1 MKDILIH
8 TGTWCFLYIMLCF
21 RNINVQRKIY
31 SEFLFL
37 ILFISFIISYFQ
49 LPILIETILIT
60 ITFTIVFF
68 FEQQKQNP
76 IQLLE
81 FSSKILF
88 LCSLKYSVQG
98 LYFFTH
104 NLSINESILASIVQ
118 ILFSLILQSDH
129 DDSSKEITIHCIFNI
144 IISGT
149 SFILIASQVET
160 KTVFY
165 FLVSI
170 VICVIVCIISFLFF
184 QNQKQE
190 SILKQMKEQEEILKL
205 AHNQYEFTLA
215 QTENISQQK
224 HDFIHD
230 LSMIHSMLE
239 HNQIADALQYI
250 SSVTDKIEI
259 NTTSNYSTNIYMN
272 ALLQHK
278 VKKYPDIQF
287 NISMHVQK
295 NTSKEFIDFCL
306 LLSHFID
313 NAVETIHEN
322 SLRKYMEIKCTQQEN
337 KLFLEITTQKSSKKP
352 DLTYIHSMNDLINK
366 HHGTI
371 QEYVDDQYH
380 IQLFINI

>member
-60 ITFTIVFF
+60 ITFSIAFF

-144 IISGT
+144 
-149 SFILIASQVET
+149 
-160 KTVFY
+160 
-165 FLVSI
+165 
-170 VICVIVCIISFLFF
+170 
-184 QNQKQE
+184 
-190 SILKQMKEQEEILKL
+190 M
-205 AHNQYEFTLA
+205 
-215 QTENISQQK
+215 
-224 HDFIHD
+224 
-230 LSMIHSMLE
+230 
-239 HNQIADALQYI
+239 
-250 SSVTDKIEI
+250 SSV
-259 NTTSNYSTNIYMN
+259 
-272 ALLQHK
+272 
-278 VKKYPDIQF
+278 
-287 NISMHVQK
+287 
-295 NTSKEFIDFCL
+295 
-306 LLSHFID
+306 
-313 NAVETIHEN
+313 EN
-322 SLRKYMEIKCTQQEN
+322 STLRSYHSIKN
-337 KLFLEITTQKSSKKP
+337 R
-352 DLTYIHSMNDLINK
+352 
-366 HHGTI
+366 
-371 QEYVDDQYH
+371 
-380 IQLFINI
+380 

>member
-1 MKDILIH
+1 MKDILIQI
-8 TGTWCFLYIMLCF
+8 GTWCFLYIMLCF
-21 RNINVQRKIY
+21 RNINVQRKIH
-31 SEFLFL
+31 SGFLFL
-37 ILFISFIISYFQ
+37 ILFASFIISYFQ

-60 ITFTIVFF
+60 ITFSVVFYLG
-68 FEQQKQNP
+68 QQKQNP

-88 LCSLKYSVQG
+88 LCSLKYSVHG
-98 LYFFTH
+98 LNFFTH
-104 NLSINESILASIVQ
+104 NLSINESILASIAQ

-129 DDSSKEITIHCIFNI
+129 DDSSKEIAIHCIFNI
-144 IISGT
+144 IIAGT

-160 KTVFY
+160 ITVFY

-170 VICVIVCIISFLFF
+170 VICVIICIISYLFF

-190 SILKQMKEQEEILKL
+190 NILKQMKEQEEILKL
-205 AHNQYEFTLA
+205 AHHQYEFTLA

-239 HNQIADALQYI
+239 HDQITDALQYV
-250 SSVTDKIEI
+250 SSLTDKIEV
-259 NTTSNYSTNIYMN
+259 NTIPNYSTNIYMN
-272 ALLQHK
+272 ALLQYK
-278 VKKYPDIQF
+278 VKKYYDIQF

-322 SLRKYMEIKCTQQEN
+322 SLRKHMEIKCTQQEN
-337 KLFLEITTQKSSKKP
+337 KLFLEITTQKFSKKP
-352 DLTYIHSMNDLINK
+352 NHTYINSMNEIINK
-366 HHGTI
+366 YHGTL

>member
-1 MKDILIH
+1 MKDILIQ

-21 RNINVQRKIY
+21 RNINGQRKIH
-31 SEFLFL
+31 SGFLFL
-37 ILFISFIISYFQ
+37 ILFASFIISYFQ

-60 ITFTIVFF
+60 ITFSVVFYLG
-68 FEQQKQNP
+68 QQKQNP

-88 LCSLKYSVQG
+88 LCSLKYSVHG
-98 LYFFTH
+98 LNYFTH
-104 NLSINESILASIVQ
+104 DLSINESILAPIVQ

-129 DDSSKEITIHCIFNI
+129 DDSSKEIAIHCIFNMI
-144 IISGT
+144 IAGT

-160 KTVFY
+160 MTVFY

-170 VICVIVCIISFLFF
+170 VICVIVCIISYLFF
-184 QNQKQE
+184 QNQKQD
-190 SILKQMKEQEEILKL
+190 IIIKQMKEQEEILKL

-250 SSVTDKIEI
+250 SSLTDKIEV
-259 NTTSNYSTNIYMN
+259 NTIPNYSTNIYMN
-272 ALLQHK
+272 ALLQYK
-278 VKKYPDIQF
+278 VKKYYDIQF
-287 NISMHVQK
+287 DISMHVQK

-313 NAVETIHEN
+313 NAVENIYEN
-322 SLRKYMEIKCTQQEN
+322 SLRKYIEIKCSQQEN
-337 KLFLEITTQKSSKKP
+337 KLFLEITIQKSSKKQ
-352 DLTYIHSMNDLINK
+352 DLASIHSMNDLINK
-366 HHGTI
+366 HHGTL
-371 QEYVDDQYH
+371 QEYVDGQYH
-380 IQLFINI
+380 IQLLINI